1 MGRGFREG
9 NGLRLTNKNWEH
21 RSMVGDDWEI
31 LGKPFLNSV
40 EEKVL
45 KGYL

>member
-1 MGRGFREG
+1 MFQTTNQVWNGMGRGFREG

-31 LGKPFLNSV
+31 LGKS
-40 EEKVL
+40 
-45 KGYL
+45 